1 MAEAVAQAAFTRH
14 WSTVLNG
21 MQIDFE
27 TFKSEFGG
35 D

>member
-1 MAEAVAQAAFTRH
+1 VTVAAMTRH
-14 WSTVLNG
+14 WSTVING

-35 D
+35 GS